1 MRSTDWVQFALFLG
15 LLALITKPL
24 GIYLTQVLDAN
35 GRTWLDP
42 VIKPVERVT
51 YRLMG
56 VEPSREHDWKQ
67 YTLAMLLFSLVG
79 VAFTYLILR
88 CQHLLPLNPQG
99 LPGLSD
105 HLAFNTAVSFTTN
118 TK

>member
-1 MRSTDWVQFALFLG
+1 MHSTDWVQFALFLG

-35 GRTWLDP
+35 GKTWLDP

-56 VEPSREHDWKQ
+56 VEPSKEQTGSNTRF
-67 YTLAMLLFSLVG
+67 AMLLFSLVG
-79 VAFTYLILR
+79 VLFTYFILR
-88 CQHLLPLNPQG
+88 SSTCCR
-99 LPGLSD
+99 
-105 HLAFNTAVSFTTN
+105 
-118 TK
+118 